1 MHSGSADCRSSA
13 SKSIFRGLWASILL
27 YKTNKNLHYSFN
39 VNIWIFPQN
48 LPLLNQS
55 YSFIS
60 CFSTIAF
67 ITIELKIDVRVVPSV
82 LTQHCWESDILARH
96 TFAYM
101 WQLVFVY
108 LLDFLKTLTTH
119 TSDHLRLQIQSF
131 ETANYFD
138 KQM

>member
-27 YKTNKNLHYSFN
+27 FKNLHYSLS
-39 VNIWIFPQN
+39 VNIWIFPLQN

-82 LTQHCWESDILARH
+82 LTQHCWESGILARH

-131 ETANYFD
+131 EIANYVD